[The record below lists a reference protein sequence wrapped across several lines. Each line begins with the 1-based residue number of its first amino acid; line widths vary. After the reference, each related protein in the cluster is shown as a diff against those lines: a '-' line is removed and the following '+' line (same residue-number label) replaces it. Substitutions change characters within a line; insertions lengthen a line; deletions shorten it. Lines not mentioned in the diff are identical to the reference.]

1 MTWVKL
7 RPGAFEQHQAR
18 YRELGRA
25 VPGMKARWLARDM
38 KEPDAI
44 YAISLWDSIE
54 AIRAWEGSEHYL
66 KVYLP
71 ALKPD
76 MEGEYTVSICEVQH
90 AEGL

>member
-7 RPGAFEQHQAR
+7 RPGVFEQHQAK
-18 YRELGRA
+18 YKALGRG
-25 VPGMKARWLARDM
+25 VPGMKARWLARDA

-44 YAISLWDSIE
+44 YAISLWDSID
-54 AIRAWEGSEHYL
+54 AIRAWEGSEQYL